1 MNLKK
6 SFTIIIVTLI
16 LLSFLASLLLAYCR
30 EKMIPFAIL
39 GRILLSL
46 VPLALFYLL
55 RKMGKEQPKQ
65 KSHLSDFEK
74 SRIVEGE
81 IVEDK

>member
-1 MNLKK
+1 
-6 SFTIIIVTLI
+6 
-16 LLSFLASLLLAYCR
+16 
-30 EKMIPFAIL
+30 MIPLAIL
-39 GRILLSL
+39 RKILLSL